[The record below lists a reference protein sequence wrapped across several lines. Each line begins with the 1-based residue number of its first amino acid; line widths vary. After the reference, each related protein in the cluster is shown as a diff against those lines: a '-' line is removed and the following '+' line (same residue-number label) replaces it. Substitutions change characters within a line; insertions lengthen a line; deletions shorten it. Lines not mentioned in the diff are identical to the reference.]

1 MKIIYEDNHVIVVY
15 KERGILA
22 QADGSDKLDI
32 LNMTKAYLKEKYHK
46 PGNVYLGLVHR
57 LDINTEGLMVLAKT
71 SKAAKRLSEDIK
83 LHNFNKFYLA
93 LVEGKTSNGILE
105 NKLIKDE
112 NKKKSF
118 VSDEGKMAKL
128 SYKTIKNI
136 KINDTLCSLVD
147 ISLETGRFHQI
158 RCQFAHIGHPLYGDI
173 KYGSKNNIIYANLQ
187 AYKLEFIHPTTKELL
202 SFKLI
207 DYNNYF
213 KDLEGII

>member
-32 LNMTKAYLKEKYHK
+32 LNMTKSYLKEKYQK

-57 LDINTEGLMVLAKT
+57 LDINTEGLMVFAKT

-118 VSDEGKMAKL
+118 ISNEGKIAKL
-128 SYKTIKNI
+128 SYKTLKNI
-136 KINDTLCSLVD
+136 NINNTLCSIVD
-147 ISLETGRFHQI
+147 ITLETGRFHQI
-158 RCQFAHIGHPLYGDI
+158 RCQFANIGHPLYGDI
-173 KYGSKNNIIYANLQ
+173 KYGSKNNYRYANLQ

-202 SFKLI
+202 SFKVI
-207 DYNNYF
+207 DYNDYF

>member
-32 LNMTKAYLKEKYHK
+32 LNMTKSYLKEKYQK

-57 LDINTEGLMVLAKT
+57 LDINTEGLMVFART

-118 VSDEGKMAKL
+118 ISNEGKIAKL
-128 SYKTIKNI
+128 SYKTLNNI
-136 KINDTLCSLVD
+136 KINNTLCSIVD
-147 ISLETGRFHQI
+147 ITLETGRFHQI
-158 RCQFAHIGHPLYGDI
+158 RCQFANIGHPLYGDI
-173 KYGSKNNIIYANLQ
+173 KYGSKNNNRYANLQ
-187 AYKLEFIHPTTKELL
+187 AYKLEFIHPTSKKLL
-202 SFKLI
+202 SFKVI
-207 DYNNYF
+207 DYNDYF